1 ETGAALRQAFLAAL
15 RERGWEVGRNLEILT
30 RWTEG
35 RAERYPQLAAEL
47 VALRP
52 DVIVAGGTQGTRA
65 VREQTDAIPIVMLDV
80 ADPIPSGFI
89 ASLARPGGNV
99 TGLSGQG
106 SDMWGKWLQLLVEA
120 RQGISRVASL
130 WIPDNPAST
139 LRRDALAAIAPQ
151 LGITS

>member
-1 ETGAALRQAFLAAL
+1 MGFIGRSLTAIVFMVLAVLPSGATAQPPVGRVAMLGFEPTSETGAALRQAFLAAL

-65 VREQTDAIPIVMLDV
+65 V
-80 ADPIPSGFI
+80 
-89 ASLARPGGNV
+89 
-99 TGLSGQG
+99 
-106 SDMWGKWLQLLVEA
+106 
-120 RQGISRVASL
+120 
-130 WIPDNPAST
+130 
-139 LRRDALAAIAPQ
+139 
-151 LGITS
+151 